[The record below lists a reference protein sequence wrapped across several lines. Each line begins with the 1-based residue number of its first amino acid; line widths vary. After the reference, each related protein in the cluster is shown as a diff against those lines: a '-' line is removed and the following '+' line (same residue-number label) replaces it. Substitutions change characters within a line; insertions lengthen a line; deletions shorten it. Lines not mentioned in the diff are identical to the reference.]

1 MAAKWFNSLDTNSK
15 NATSENLVLA
25 PFDYNMVGFFL
36 HTFFI
41 DFLSCMK
48 ARLTCNKKNNVK
60 YLLQEKSDKNI
71 FQKVLTLNR
80 AF

>member
-48 ARLTCNKKNNVK
+48 ARLTCNKKK
-60 YLLQEKSDKNI
+60 
-71 FQKVLTLNR
+71 
-80 AF
+80 